1 MFTVEDGTGLADA
14 TGYIETSYLEE
25 YAAHIGYDLS
35 SLTEPQKQSM
45 ISRVSMNYI
54 DIKYDFKG
62 DPLNEDQGLSLP
74 TSDVSINDKI
84 KRAVADACIIDA
96 KGELFNAVDTNGR
109 IKSTKDKLDVLETEV
124 EYQENKTP
132 PKEYGNTPVTDKLL
146 KPYLSASGG
155 IFARWPQ

>member
-1 MFTVEDGTGLADA
+1 MFTIEDGTGLADA
-14 TGYIETSYLEE
+14 TGYIDTAYLED

-35 SLTEPQKQSM
+35 SLTEPQKQAM

-62 DPLNEDQGLSLP
+62 EPLNADQGLSLP
-74 TSDVSINDKI
+74 TSEVSITDKV

-96 KGELFNAVDTNGR
+96 KGELFNTVDTNGR
-109 IKSTKDKLDVLETEV
+109 VKRTKDKLDVLETEI
-124 EYQENKTP
+124 EYQDNTSA
-132 PKEYGNTPVTDKLL
+132 PKQYGNTPVTDKLL
-146 KPYLSASGG
+146 KPYTSASGG

>member
-1 MFTVEDGTGLADA
+1 MFIIEDGTGLAGA

-35 SLTEPQKQSM
+35 SLTEPQKQAM

-54 DIKYDFKG
+54 DIEYDFKG
-62 DPLNEDQGLSLP
+62 DLINPDQGLSLP
-74 TSDVSINDKI
+74 TSEVPINDKV

-96 KGELFNAVDTNGR
+96 KGELFITTDNNGR
-109 IKSTKDKLDVLETEV
+109 IKRTKDKLDVLETEV
-124 EYQENKTP
+124 EYQENKSA

-146 KPYLSASGG
+146 KPYTSAGGG
-155 IFARWPQ
+155 IFARWPL